1 MRQLLILLLIAALL
15 PLVGCGNGQ
24 RDKLTA
30 DLAASGFEAA
40 KAIELGADPA
50 KPLHAIKAAFAAI
63 VYAHGYDYAP
73 ASEYIKA
80 LIETAKENKP

>member
-1 MRQLLILLLIAALL
+1 MRTLLLIAALAL
-15 PLVGCGNGQ
+15 LLTGCGNAK
-24 RDKLTA
+24 RDQLTA

-73 ASEYIKA
+73 AAEYIQA
-80 LIETAKENKP
+80 LLNAEKDKQP

>member
-1 MRQLLILLLIAALL
+1 MKLLAVLLLIAVCALS
-15 PLVGCGNGQ
+15 GCGNGQ

-73 ASEYIKA
+73 AAEYIQA
-80 LIETAKENKP
+80 LMSTTQEKRP